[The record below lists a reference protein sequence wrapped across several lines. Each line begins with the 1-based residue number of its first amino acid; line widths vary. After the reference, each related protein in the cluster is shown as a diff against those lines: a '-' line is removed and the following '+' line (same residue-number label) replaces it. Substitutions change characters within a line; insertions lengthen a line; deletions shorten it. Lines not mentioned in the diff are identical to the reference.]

1 MAVSFPSPG
10 DHQRVQAAAHHQR
23 LQLLHGALEIV
34 APEGAAV
41 VLPHF
46 IERPQ
51 ETPAAC
57 VSATRQLTHWH
68 FHLCR
73 MLMACRLARA

>member
-1 MAVSFPSPG
+1 MAVSFHSPG

-23 LQLLHGALEIV
+23 LQLLHSALEIV

-57 VSATRQLTHWH
+57 VSATAKQHTGTFTCAER
-68 FHLCR
+68 
-73 MLMACRLARA
+73 